1 MKIVINECHG
11 GFGLSHEGILRY
23 LELSGKKVF
32 VEEDEDW
39 GGRKQYW
46 LVPKEERVVNA
57 ESDFWTM
64 TAEEKAAYND
74 AYSRQNFSDRYIPRD
89 DPLLVQV
96 VEELGKAADNRY
108 SELKIVE
115 IPDDVEW
122 QIDEYDG
129 SDWVAE
135 KHRTWM

>member
-64 TAEEKAAYND
+64 TVEEKAAYND
-74 AYSRQNFSDRYIPRD
+74 TYSRQNFSDRYIPRN

-96 VEELGKAADNRY
+96 VEEMGKDADGGFA
-108 SELKIVE
+108 ELKVVE

-129 SDWVAE
+129 SEWVAE